1 MPMSH
6 GGHAGHLPSSGDRKA
21 LIISGW
27 LTGIYFIIELGI
39 GIWTGSV
46 AVTSDAFHTF
56 SAVGGVLIA
65 LVANRLSE
73 RKASPARTFGYV
85 RAEILGAL
93 FNGLFLVIMALY
105 VLWMGAM
112 RLMEPM
118 ELATTPMLFAA
129 AGGIATELVALW
141 LLYERQ
147 KGNLNMRGAY
157 WHVLQTFVGSFLII
171 ISALVIRFTG
181 FLAIDPL
188 LGMAFGLV
196 LLWASWSILREAL
209 HILLQG
215 TPEDLDLS
223 AAIEAIRTLDGVTD
237 VHHVHAWSLTS
248 GRNMFSSHVCVR
260 DWQEGERVLKEVNN
274 LLRTK
279 FNVYLSTTQIE
290 ETCLADEE
298 GAAEIDIMRRQS
310 GPGKATQASGP
321 QLQDRDV
328 HQGH

>member
-1 MPMSH
+1 
-6 GGHAGHLPSSGDRKA
+6 
-21 LIISGW
+21 
-27 LTGIYFIIELGI
+27 
-39 GIWTGSV
+39 
-46 AVTSDAFHTF
+46 
-56 SAVGGVLIA
+56 VGGVLIA
-65 LVANRLSE
+65 LVALRLTE
-73 RKASPARTFGYV
+73 RKSSPARTFGYV

-93 FNGLFLVIMALY
+93 FNGLFLVAMALF

-112 RLMEPM
+112 RLMEPI

-157 WHVLQTFVGSFLII
+157 WHILQTFVGSFLII

-196 LLWASWSILREAL
+196 LLWASWGILREAL

-215 TPEDLDLS
+215 TPEDLDLE
-223 AAIEAIRTLDGVTD
+223 AAITAIRQLEGVTD

-248 GRNMFSSHVCVR
+248 GRNVFSSHICVR
-260 DWQEGERVLKEVNN
+260 NWKDGERVLRQANH
-274 LLRTK
+274 LLRER
-279 FNVYLSTTQIE
+279 FNIYFSTLQVEEYCLDGE
-290 ETCLADEE
+290 ETAAD
-298 GAAEIDIMRRQS
+298 IDIMRSHAAPEQTNVRNFH
-310 GPGKATQASGP
+310 GN
-321 QLQDRDV
+321 
-328 HQGH
+328 H